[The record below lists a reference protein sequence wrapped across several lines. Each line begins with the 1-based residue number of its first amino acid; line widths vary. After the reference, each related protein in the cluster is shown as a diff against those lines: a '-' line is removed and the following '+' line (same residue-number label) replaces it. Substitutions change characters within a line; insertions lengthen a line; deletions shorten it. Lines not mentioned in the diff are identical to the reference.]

1 MSEMSKEKKRM
12 ELQNP
17 RPVVPE
23 KDLESVAAKIQP
35 LPHNVVPSERF
46 LEQMRRRLL
55 QLDAATANSKRA
67 A

>member
-1 MSEMSKEKKRM
+1 MK
-12 ELQNP
+12 LQNP
-17 RPVVPE
+17 RLVAPE

-35 LPHNVVPSERF
+35 LPDNVVPSERF

-55 QLDAATANSKRA
+55 QLDAAADATKA